1 MTVRK
6 NKKNFKFRGRRTRGY
21 GRISGGHR
29 KGGQRGGKGRAGSTG
44 HHKIL
49 YQKEMLAEGRGFVRP
64 NPTLINPINIGE
76 LDSLVNKLVT
86 KEKIKAV
93 KGKYELNLK
102 ELGYTKLL
110 GKGTVTSK
118 IDIQGTYAT
127 EKAIDKIQSAGGS
140 FTKIEEPKQ

>member
-29 KGGQRGGKGRAGSTG
+29 KGGQRGGKGSAGSTG

-49 YQKEMLAEGRGFVRP
+49 YQKEMLAEGKGFLRP

-76 LDSLVNKLVT
+76 LDSLINKLIT
-86 KEKIKAV
+86 KEKIKAE
-93 KGKYELNLK
+93 KGKYEVNLK

-110 GKGTVTSK
+110 GKGIVKSK

-127 EKAIDKIQSAGGS
+127 KKAIEKIKSVGGS
-140 FTKIEEPKQ
+140 FTKIEESR